1 MPTIKKL
8 TAAVVGVMSGL
19 YLLNIGA
26 GIVEFGPD
34 NLPVVGN
41 LDEIIATILL
51 LRSLTYLGVDTQ
63 RWLGAHRTLS
73 QLGGIASAILNKD
86 KPDSSQH

>member
-8 TAAVVGVMSGL
+8 TAVVVGTLSGL
-19 YLLNIGA
+19 YLLNFGA
-26 GIVEFGPD
+26 GIVELGPD
-34 NLPVVGN
+34 NLPVLGN
-41 LDEIIATILL
+41 VDEIIATILL

-73 QLGGIASAILNKD
+73 QLNGVANVLRDKV
-86 KPDSSQH
+86 KPDNTKQ

>member
-8 TAAVVGVMSGL
+8 TAVVVGTLSGL
-19 YLLNIGA
+19 YLLNFGA
-26 GIVEFGPD
+26 GIVELGPD

-41 LDEIIATILL
+41 VDEIIATILL

-73 QLGGIASAILNKD
+73 QLGEVARTLRDKD
-86 KPDSSQH
+86 RPEDSKQ